1 MVLLF
6 YMFGS
11 LWSFYK
17 DPSHFLSPQH
27 VKKDRD
33 IKTTMLKNVT
43 IFYTQLY
50 TPTLYS
56 QSANTDIHTPSPQ
69 RTEIRYAMSTRLYTP

>member
-1 MVLLF
+1 MSGAVIHNESDILLMIVFLKHNKLKKQWF
-6 YMFGS
+6 YM
-11 LWSFYK
+11 LE
-17 DPSHFLSPQH
+17 
-27 VKKDRD
+27 
-33 IKTTMLKNVT
+33 NVT
-43 IFYTQLY
+43 IFCTQLY